1 MPSATTM
8 LSPTKQENK
17 EKKRKR
23 DEEVETSQN
32 LSSSI
37 GSPSKLLS
45 PINSIKNL
53 IWNSNGE
60 DDKIEPSLV
69 RQLKIEDGTPNSFIS
84 SSPIHRKKP
93 KGTIIPVSKAQRNL
107 DADFAAVQHTEEESC
122 EEASSQESKS
132 EMGKKKSS
140 FNTFFS
146 PVFTLFGHGLGNKN
160 HEQESPQKPKSDE
173 IEEIEDSQEVIKN
186 GTELAS
192 DEVLS
197 EVSNEPPSD
206 KMTVTT
212 YDPYNFDDQEEGEEE
227 FEEFDPFLF
236 IANLPEPSEE
246 QLKRPV
252 CLSPRTKETPPVTL
266 VLDLDETLVHCSTE
280 PLESAEL
287 QFPVLFN
294 NTEYQVYVRKRPHF
308 EEFLKKVSQ
317 KFEVVIF
324 TASQEVY
331 ARKLLSLL
339 DPECKYIKYK
349 LYRDACVNIDGNYLK
364 DLTILGRDL
373 KKVVI
378 VDNSP
383 QAFGYQLDNG
393 IPIESWFDDETD
405 TELLKLI
412 PFLEKLLEVEDVRP
426 LVRCKFKLFEK
437 VAHHL
442 GIGIEG
448 SENEV
453 DGQD

>member
-1 MPSATTM
+1 
-8 LSPTKQENK
+8 
-17 EKKRKR
+17 
-23 DEEVETSQN
+23 
-32 LSSSI
+32 
-37 GSPSKLLS
+37 
-45 PINSIKNL
+45 
-53 IWNSNGE
+53 
-60 DDKIEPSLV
+60 
-69 RQLKIEDGTPNSFIS
+69 
-84 SSPIHRKKP
+84 
-93 KGTIIPVSKAQRNL
+93 
-107 DADFAAVQHTEEESC
+107 
-122 EEASSQESKS
+122 
-132 EMGKKKSS
+132 
-140 FNTFFS
+140 
-146 PVFTLFGHGLGNKN
+146 
-160 HEQESPQKPKSDE
+160 
-173 IEEIEDSQEVIKN
+173 
-186 GTELAS
+186 
-192 DEVLS
+192 
-197 EVSNEPPSD
+197 
-206 KMTVTT
+206 
-212 YDPYNFDDQEEGEEE
+212 
-227 FEEFDPFLF
+227 
-236 IANLPEPSEE
+236 
-246 QLKRPV
+246 
-252 CLSPRTKETPPVTL
+252 
-266 VLDLDETLVHCSTE
+266 
-280 PLESAEL
+280 
-287 QFPVLFN
+287 
-294 NTEYQVYVRKRPHF
+294 
-308 EEFLKKVSQ
+308 
-317 KFEVVIF
+317 VVIF